1 MKVKSIEVVLRKD
14 GFFYHNGKKIPA
26 CYPGNGHVVMLFQEP
41 SQIDVD
47 FKEPV
52 LVLSCE
58 EFEEI
63 GRKLKESDEKTWQL
77 RGGKGWTHGKRPFV
91 KLHEFM

>member
-1 MKVKSIEVVLRKD
+1 V
-14 GFFYHNGKKIPA
+14 
-26 CYPGNGHVVMLFQEP
+26 YPREGYAVMLFLET

-77 RGGKGWTHGKRPFV
+77 RGEKGWLHGPRPYV
-91 KLHEFM
+91 KMSEFM

>member
-1 MKVKSIEVVLRKD
+1 MRVKILEKS
-14 GFFYHNGKKIPA
+14 P
-26 CYPGNGHVVMLFQEP
+26 
-41 SQIDVD
+41 IDVD
-47 FKEPV
+47 FKGPV
-52 LVLSCE
+52 VVLSCE

-63 GRKLKESDEKTWQL
+63 GRKMKESDEKTWKL